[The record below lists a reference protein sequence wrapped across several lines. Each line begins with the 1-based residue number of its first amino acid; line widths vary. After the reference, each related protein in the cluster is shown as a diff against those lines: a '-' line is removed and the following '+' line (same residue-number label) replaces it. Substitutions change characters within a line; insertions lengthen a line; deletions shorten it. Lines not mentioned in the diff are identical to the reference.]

1 MQNSHPR
8 QLTKKLYANK
18 WLQRSS
24 HVLIPNYWISNT
36 GNIMI
41 MTVCAGDCSTVE
53 VFRRYTPRSATSC
66 KFMAT
71 RRNLLHSAANR
82 NGSD

>member
-8 QLTKKLYANK
+8 HLTEKLSLYANK
-18 WLQRSS
+18 WLQRNS
-24 HVLIPNYWISNT
+24 HLLIPDYWISNT

-53 VFRRYTPRSATSC
+53 VFRQYTLRSATSS
-66 KFMAT
+66 K
-71 RRNLLHSAANR
+71 S
-82 NGSD
+82 GYSP